1 MTRGTDMEK
10 SAEFL
15 RLALPYMTRYRIPV
29 TPQNYAVWY
38 TYVSGANAALTG
50 AIDAIIAQ
58 QRDLDETTTETLYR
72 QFLDPADGSR
82 LEKTRSTVQALVEE
96 VSRSLSMAHG
106 EVDRYQ
112 SSLRDCSA
120 RIAQN
125 DDPVKVRGILSD
137 LVSST
142 RQMNDGTTELRD
154 RLDESRNE
162 AARLREELA
171 LARAEANSDVLTGL
185 ANRKALAAAWLEIS
199 GSTETTRGD
208 WLLIADIDH
217 FKSINDSYGHLLGD
231 KVIKA
236 VAQSMRKLIK
246 GKDLAARIGGEE
258 FVVLLPDTPEVGAL
272 TVAES
277 IRRAVEATRII
288 KPSSNEEI
296 RRVTISI
303 GVTRIAASEA
313 LELGLARA
321 DQALYRAKEGGR
333 NRVEVLTAP
342 ELQQVAAA

>member
-1 MTRGTDMEK
+1 MTQATNMEK
-10 SAEFL
+10 SAEYL
-15 RLALPYMTRYRIPV
+15 RLALPFMTRYRIPV

-38 TYVSGANAALTG
+38 TYVSGQNAGLTR
-50 AIDAIIAQ
+50 AIDEIVSQ
-58 QRDLDETTTETLYR
+58 QRDLDEAVTQTLHR
-72 QFLDPADGSR
+72 QFLDPPDGSK
-82 LEKTRSTVQALVEE
+82 LEKARTTVQALVEE
-96 VSRSLSMAHG
+96 VSRSLSVAHG
-106 EVDRYQ
+106 EVDRYE

-120 RIAQN
+120 RIAKN
-125 DDPVKVRGILSD
+125 DDLEQVRGIVAD

-142 RQMNDGTTELRD
+142 RQMNDGTSELRD

-171 LARAEANSDVLTGL
+171 QARAEASMDVLTGL
-185 ANRKALAAAWLEIS
+185 ANRKALAAAWDELGAASES
-199 GSTETTRGD
+199 TRGNC
-208 WLLIADIDH
+208 LLIADIDH

-258 FVVLLPDTPEVGAL
+258 FVVLLPDTPREGAL
-272 TVAES
+272 TVAQS
-277 IRRAVEATRII
+277 IRRAVETARIV
-288 KPSSNEEI
+288 KPSTNEEI

-303 GVTRIAASEA
+303 GVTEIASGET
-313 LELGLARA
+313 LEIGLARA

-333 NRVEVLTAP
+333 NRVEFVQAQLS
-342 ELQQVAAA
+342 QAAAA